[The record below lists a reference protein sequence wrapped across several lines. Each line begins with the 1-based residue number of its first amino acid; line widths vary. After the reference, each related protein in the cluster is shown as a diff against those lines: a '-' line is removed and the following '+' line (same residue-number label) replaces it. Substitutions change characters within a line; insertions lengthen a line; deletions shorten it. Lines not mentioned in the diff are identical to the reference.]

1 VLATAGPAEIGLSQR
16 ERLLARLR
24 DSGVPMRR
32 TAPEVQLVAV
42 RPEAEQLPE
51 QLPERPPGRP
61 VGKAPELRWDKTRLD
76 VVQKVWGKGFIAPGG
91 KKTILGL
98 VEPLGLKRGMR
109 VLDLGAGLGG
119 PARVLAKRF
128 GARVTGL
135 EADRRLAEAGRALSS
150 RAVLP
155 SKASIHSLAQRHE
168 VLAPGAFDR
177 IFSKDVLFTVRDKA
191 RLLAVAEALLAD
203 GGRMLFV
210 DYVVAAD
217 GRQTPGVEAWVAAD
231 PARPTPWSV
240 EDYIEALTGLGLSL
254 RIDDITGETRRAI
267 NGAWADFLARR
278 RRPSLDRRAAQMLL
292 DEARLWS
299 RRAKL
304 LRTGELRACRI
315 VAER

>member
-1 VLATAGPAEIGLSQR
+1 VLATTGAAEAGLTQR

-24 DSGVPMRR
+24 DSGVPTHRR
-32 TAPEVQLVAV
+32 PPEVQLVAL
-42 RPEAEQLPE
+42 RPEPERSPERTPE
-51 QLPERPPGRP
+51 QTTD
-61 VGKAPELRWDKTRLD
+61 KAPELRWDTTRIA

-91 KKTILGL
+91 KETLLDLAG
-98 VEPLGLKRGMR
+98 PLDLKRGMQ

-135 EADRRLAEAGRALSS
+135 EANRGLAEAGRALSS
-150 RAVLP
+150 RVVLP
-155 SKASIHSLAQRHE
+155 TRASVRSLAERHE
-168 VLAPGAFDR
+168 VLAPGAYDR

-191 RLLAVAEALLAD
+191 RLLALAEALLAD
-203 GGRMLFV
+203 GGRMLLV

-217 GRQTPGVEAWVAAD
+217 SRQTPAVEAWMAAD
-231 PARPTPWSV
+231 PARPAPWSI
-240 EDYIEALTGLGLSL
+240 EEYIEALTGLGLSL
-254 RIDDITGETRRAI
+254 RIDDISGETRRAI
-267 NGAWADFLARR
+267 NGAWAGFLARR

-315 VAER
+315 LAER

>member
-1 VLATAGPAEIGLSQR
+1 VLATTDAAETGLSQR
-16 ERLLARLR
+16 QRLLARLR
-24 DSGVPMRR
+24 DSGVPARR
-32 TAPEVQLVAV
+32 TAPEAQLVAI
-42 RPEAEQLPE
+42 RPEAEPP
-51 QLPERPPGRP
+51 PERPPERP
-61 VGKAPELRWDKTRLD
+61 VDKAPDRRWDQMRLA

-91 KKTILGL
+91 KKAILEL

-135 EADRRLAEAGRALSS
+135 EADRRLAEAGMALSS
-150 RAVLP
+150 RTVLP
-155 SKASIHSLAQRHE
+155 TKAPVHSLAQRHE

-217 GRQTPGVEAWVAAD
+217 SRPTPEVEAWMAAD
-231 PARPTPWSV
+231 PARPAPWSV
-240 EDYIEALTGLGLSL
+240 EEYIEALTGLGLSL
-254 RIDDITGETRRAI
+254 RIDDVSGETRKAI
-267 NGAWADFLARR
+267 NGAWAGFLARQ

-315 VAER
+315 LAER